1 VGEVI
6 GTGLLGSL
14 ASVWIV
20 APLMLGRKA
29 GLITLMIAFSIST
42 LGGTIIGLIALHLL
56 RNAKIWEPND

>member
-1 VGEVI
+1 V

-20 APLMLGRKA
+20 GPLFMGKKMALV
-29 GLITLMIAFSIST
+29 TLMIAFSVST

-56 RNAKIWEPND
+56 RKARVWEP